1 MNGKQLL
8 FAALI
13 CAIGFGLLTPSAS
26 YAKFPDHPIQLI
38 IPYVA
43 GATGDI
49 TARMLAEEMEK
60 ILGVKI
66 IPNNRP
72 GASAVLGTD
81 AAVRAKRDGYTL
93 VYAGASAL
101 VYAPITHPEVVKYD
115 PFKDLE
121 PLGFHYFF
129 PQGIGVKGDAPWKN
143 FQEFIDYAKKNPEKI
158 RVSTIGVGSTPH
170 FVLEMI
176 QSITGTKMTHV
187 PFEGGESVVTA
198 VMGSHVEATCDGFAK
213 IKPHMDAG
221 RMKFLVTTDKLPIYP
236 ECPTITELGYKQRLF
251 STWFALYAGAGIP
264 DEARNTLIP
273 AIEKAVK
280 ATKPK
285 VDRMGSVCEYKS
297 PAELRKMT
305 DEEYK
310 VGVEV
315 AKRMNLTP
323 KKN

>member
-1 MNGKQLL
+1 MMGRRRPFFLVVMFL
-8 FAALI
+8 A
-13 CAIGFGLLTPSAS
+13 GLCTLGAPEA
-26 YAKFPDHPIQLI
+26 YAQRYPDHPIQLI

-115 PFKDLE
+115 PVKDVE
-121 PLGFHYFF
+121 PLGFHYYF

-143 FQEFIDYAKKNPEKI
+143 FQEFIEYAKQNPGKM

-198 VMGSHVEATCDGFAK
+198 VMGGHVEATCDGFAK
-213 IKPHMDAG
+213 IKPHMEAG
-221 RMKFLVTTDKLPIYP
+221 RMRFLLTTTKIPGYP
-236 ECPTITELGYKQRLF
+236 QFPTITEL
-251 STWFALYAGAGIP
+251 
-264 DEARNTLIP
+264 
-273 AIEKAVK
+273 
-280 ATKPK
+280 
-285 VDRMGSVCEYKS
+285 
-297 PAELRKMT
+297 
-305 DEEYK
+305 
-310 VGVEV
+310 
-315 AKRMNLTP
+315 
-323 KKN
+323 